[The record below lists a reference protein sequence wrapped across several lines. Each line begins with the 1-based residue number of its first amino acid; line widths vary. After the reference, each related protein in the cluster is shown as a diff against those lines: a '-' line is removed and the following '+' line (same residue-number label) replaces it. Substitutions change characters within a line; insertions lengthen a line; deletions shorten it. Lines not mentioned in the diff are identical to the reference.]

1 MNNMIENYRH
11 ILFPYAYNIL
21 GTVED
26 AEDVIQDVMIRYTK
40 VSADV
45 ISHPKNYLI
54 KSVINQ
60 SIQLKRKQ
68 DKTVRTYMWLPEPVA
83 TEEPYRQPDVFN
95 FSLLARMEHLSPKER
110 AVFILKEG
118 FDHSHE
124 EIGEWLSCTPEN
136 SRKMLSRARE
146 KLKKIG
152 YKEKTQYQSSVSDP
166 VRKLIDAIQN
176 GEAED
181 VKLLLAEDIQFY
193 ADGGTSIQVV
203 AKECLGNNLVSRLL
217 IYIHQTY
224 NSLSSITFTVI
235 NHQPAAVYIQ
245 DGQIQS
251 CQIFEVYENQI
262 IRIDSV
268 IDPQKLKNLTQED
281 LIYQLSSKI

>member
-1 MNNMIENYRH
+1 MNTMIENYRR

-40 VSADV
+40 VSADA

-54 KSVINQ
+54 KSVINH

-68 DKTVRTYMWLPEPVA
+68 DKTVQTYMWLPEPVA
-83 TEEPYRQPDVFN
+83 TEHHYRNPDVFN
-95 FSLLARMEHLSPKER
+95 FSLLARMEHLTPKER

-136 SRKMLSRARE
+136 SRKILSRARE
-146 KLKKIG
+146 KLKKMG
-152 YKEKTQYQSSVSDP
+152 YKEKTEHQSSVSDP

-176 GEAED
+176 GDAEE
-181 VKLLLAEDIQFY
+181 VKLLLAEEIQFY

-203 AKECLGNNLVSRLL
+203 AKECLGNSLVSRLL

-224 NSLSSITFTVI
+224 NSLSNITFAII

-268 IDPQKLKNLTQED
+268 IDLQKLKNLVLED
-281 LIYQLSSKI
+281 LIHQTSSKI

>member
-1 MNNMIENYRH
+1 MNNTIENYRH
-11 ILFPYAYNIL
+11 MLFPYAYNIL

-26 AEDVIQDVMIRYTK
+26 AEDVIQDVMVRYTK
-40 VSADV
+40 VSAED

-68 DKTVRTYMWLPEPVA
+68 SKTIRTYMWLPEPVA
-83 TEEPYRQPDVFN
+83 TEQHYRHEDVFN
-95 FSLLARMEHLSPKER
+95 FSLLARMERLSPKER

-136 SRKMLSRARE
+136 SRKILSRAKE
-146 KLKKIG
+146 KLKKNG
-152 YKEKTQYQSSVSDP
+152 YKEIPHQPSVSDP

-176 GEAED
+176 GDAEE
-181 VKLLLAEDIQFY
+181 VKQLLAEDIQFY
-193 ADGGTSIQVV
+193 ADGGASIQVV
-203 AKECLGNNLVSRLL
+203 AKECLGNNLVSQLL

-224 NSLSSITFTVI
+224 NSLSKITFTLI

-251 CQIFEVYENQI
+251 CQIFEVYKHQI

-281 LIYQLSSKI
+281 LIHQSSSKI